1 MVLQLT
7 SRGGIGSWGSQHQ
20 SLLTI
25 LLESL
30 AKAHRNAMLQPL
42 HPHTGRATVASRT
55 IVEVTDDLD
64 GSKADETIQF
74 TIDGTSF
81 EIDLSTAHA
90 KDLRNALEPYMKAG
104 RKRGGRRDGRRRA
117 GSVTRDQS
125 QIAAIRDWAKT
136 HGLKVSDRG
145 RISAE
150 VQEAYNAAH

>member
-1 MVLQLT
+1 MV
-7 SRGGIGSWGSQHQ
+7 
-20 SLLTI
+20 
-25 LLESL
+25 
-30 AKAHRNAMLQPL
+30 QPL
-42 HPHTGRATVASRT
+42 HIHTGRATVASRT

-104 RKRGGRRDGRRRA
+104 RKTGGRRDGRRA
-117 GSVTRDQS
+117 GSVTRDHD

>member
-1 MVLQLT
+1 
-7 SRGGIGSWGSQHQ
+7 
-20 SLLTI
+20 
-25 LLESL
+25 
-30 AKAHRNAMLQPL
+30 MLQAL
-42 HPHTGRATVASRT
+42 HTHTGRATVASRT

-74 TIDGTSF
+74 TMDGTSF

-90 KDLRNALEPYMKAG
+90 KDLRNALEPYMRAG
-104 RKRGGRRDGRRRA
+104 RKTGGRRDGRRRA
-117 GSVTRDQS
+117 GSVMREHD

>member
-1 MVLQLT
+1 
-7 SRGGIGSWGSQHQ
+7 
-20 SLLTI
+20 
-25 LLESL
+25 
-30 AKAHRNAMLQPL
+30 
-42 HPHTGRATVASRT
+42 VASRT

-90 KDLRNALEPYMKAG
+90 KDLRNVLEPYMRAG
-104 RKRGGRRDGRRRA
+104 RKTGSRRDGRRRA
-117 GSVTRDQS
+117 GSVMREHD

>member
-1 MVLQLT
+1 M
-7 SRGGIGSWGSQHQ
+7 
-20 SLLTI
+20 
-25 LLESL
+25 
-30 AKAHRNAMLQPL
+30 
-42 HPHTGRATVASRT
+42 ASRT
-55 IVEVTDDLD
+55 IVEVADDLD

-74 TIDGTSF
+74 TIDGASF

-90 KDLRNALEPYMKAG
+90 NDLRNALEPYMRAG
-104 RKRGGRRDGRRRA
+104 RKTGGRRDGRRRA
-117 GSVTRDQS
+117 GSVTREHD